1 MNFSL
6 LRKNSVCFKDKT
18 RPGGFVLIYLNNIL
32 DEMRTV
38 LASSKTIKESEYEP
52 PTLWCA

>member
-6 LRKNSVCFKDKT
+6 LRKNSVYFKDKT